1 MLFRSCYAA
10 AVYTTFGVDHLDLHG
25 TVEAYREAKLRL
37 ISRVTGSPASRAAG
51 LPLVAV
57 IRTVDP
63 AMAPFSAAATA
74 AGLRVVSYDAVRE
87 DELLVD
93 GVGYPVALRM
103 PGLVNARNAAAA
115 LALIVAWGLPVAP
128 VLSALAAEP
137 GPPGRAESIDCGQPF
152 EVIVDF
158 AHTGPS
164 LAAAVGLARGRTA
177 PEGRVLLVTGAAGER
192 DPGRRVAVGRAAAAT
207 DIVWIADE
215 DPRFEDPDAIAAA
228 VVAAHAAACR
238 EPDGIPASRSIVLHD
253 RRAAIAAAVHAAR
266 PGDVVLLAGK
276 GHERTVERRGVDE
289 AWDEGGAAR
298 EALAALGYPQIG
310 RAHV

>member
-1 MLFRSCYAA
+1 MVEMF
-10 AVYTTFGVDHLDLHG
+10 TTGP
-25 TVEAYREAKLRL
+25 ARILRL
-37 ISRVTGSPASRAAG
+37 NRGTLAPRAPGDVTIFSTDHSWTYDVNKSASRSRNSPFDGKTFQVDAEEKRAYDDAKYG
-51 LPLVAV
+51 RPSRRPYVDMILPTL
-57 IRTVDP
+57 VDP
-63 AMAPFSAAATA
+63 AMAPFSAAAAA

-177 PEGRVLLVTGAAGER
+177 PEGRVLLVTGAAGDR

-207 DIVWIADE
+207 DVVWIADE
-215 DPRFEDPDAIAAA
+215 DPRFEDPDVIARAIVDAKTII
-228 VVAAHAAACR
+228 
-238 EPDGIPASRSIVLHD
+238 GL
-253 RRAAIAAAVHAAR
+253 
-266 PGDVVLLAGK
+266 LLAK
-276 GHERTVERRGVDE
+276 QH
-289 AWDEGGAAR
+289 
-298 EALAALGYPQIG
+298 LAGS
-310 RAHV
+310 